1 MTPLFK
7 PYMPKN
13 LSSEINKILYSGRL
27 AYGKWGRLFEQE
39 LRAYLDTPN
48 VLALN
53 SHASAINVAFT
64 TLGIGRDDE
73 VIMSPMCC
81 LQSTQPLLALGI
93 RVVWAD
99 IDPNTGTLCP
109 ESVKQKITSKTK
121 AVFHNH
127 HLGYV
132 GYVGEINQLAKE
144 KGLLVID
151 DCIDGMGGVYQD
163 RKIGNVGSDAT
174 VISFSAVRL
183 PNAIDGGAVAF
194 EDKNL
199 MSLACKTRDLGVDRS
214 IFRNKLGEISSDCDI
229 STLGFA
235 ATISEINACIA
246 CNQMNELDGFLV
258 KQQKNADKWKDFI
271 VDKKMNSRPLKVIE
285 GTVPVYWVFGFL
297 SDDRDSAIAYFRK
310 KGFYAS
316 QVHLNNNLYSVFD
329 EQAGLTGVN
338 EFYNKFLAVPCGW
351 WLNDSNFEEKLGD
364 K

>member
-7 PYMPKN
+7 PYMPKE
-13 LSSEINKILYSGRL
+13 LSSDINEILYSGRL

-93 RVVWAD
+93 KIVWAD
-99 IDPNTGTLCP
+99 IVPDTGTLCP

-132 GYVGEINQLAKE
+132 GYVSEINQFAKE
-144 KGLLVID
+144 NGLFVID
-151 DCIDGMGGVYQD
+151 DCIDGVGGDYQN

-183 PNAIDGGAVAF
+183 PNAIDGGAVTFA
-194 EDKNL
+194 DKNL
-199 MSLACKTRDLGVDRS
+199 MSLACKTRDLGIERS
-214 IFRNKLGEISSDCDI
+214 IFRNKRGEISKDCDI
-229 STLGFA
+229 STIGFA
-235 ATISEINACIA
+235 ATINEINAYVA
-246 CNQMNELDGFLV
+246 YQQMGELNNLLA
-258 KQQKNADKWKDFI
+258 KQQENANKWQDFVTKESLNCRALKI
-271 VDKKMNSRPLKVIE
+271 VDQSK
-285 GTVPVYWVFGFL
+285 PVYWAMGLL
-297 SDDRDSAIAYFRK
+297 SDDRDGLIDYFRE

-316 QVHLNNNLYSVFD
+316 QVHLNNDIYSVFD
-329 EQAGLTGVN
+329 KQEELKGVN
-338 EFYNKFLAVPCGW
+338 EFYNNFFAVPCGW
-351 WLNDSNFEEKLGD
+351 WVDNI
-364 K
+364 